1 MTDRNNQSST
11 PANRP
16 VTESD
21 VFCIGRLGKPHG
33 VRGELAFQ
41 FDDDIF
47 DRTDADYV
55 FVRIDGLLVP
65 FFIEKY
71 RFRSGETAL
80 MKFEGIDTADAA
92 AELTGCDVLF
102 LRAMADDTPDGE
114 VSVAEIIGYS
124 VIDAGSGQR
133 IGAVTRIDDATM
145 NTLFEVETPDGRH
158 IDLPANAELVKDI
171 SRQTRTITLVIP
183 DGVMEL

>member
-1 MTDRNNQSST
+1 MTDCNNQPSGK
-11 PANRP
+11 ANHP
-16 VTESD
+16 ITESD
-21 VFCIGRLGKPHG
+21 VFRIGRLGKPHG
-33 VRGELAFQ
+33 VKGEIGFQ

-55 FVRIDGLLVP
+55 FVKTDGLLVP
-65 FFIEKY
+65 FFIEEY

-92 AELTGCDVLF
+92 AGLTGCDVFFPRDL
-102 LRAMADDTPDGE
+102 ADDAPDSE
-114 VSVAEIIGYS
+114 VSVAEIIGYH

-133 IGAVTRIDDATM
+133 IGAITRIDDATM
-145 NTLFEVETPDGRH
+145 NTLLEVETPDGRR

-171 SRQTRTITLVIP
+171 SRQDRTLTLVIP
-183 DGVMEL
+183 DGVLEL